1 MYYTGM
7 VFYGTNMFI
16 IIVIAFKSDGGSF
29 NERPNNNCAL
39 AYCAE
44 SATHHNYRSI
54 DRWIDGAGCEL
65 YVNGGHQVT
74 RAG

>member
-16 IIVIAFKSDGGSF
+16 IIVIAIKSDGGSF

-44 SATHHNYRSI
+44 SATHHNNRSI
-54 DRWIDGAGCEL
+54 VGSTEPG
-65 YVNGGHQVT
+65 VNCMWMVVI
-74 RAG
+74 R

>member
-1 MYYTGM
+1 M
-7 VFYGTNMFI
+7 VQICLLSSSSPLNRL
-16 IIVIAFKSDGGSF
+16 ACGGSF
-29 NERPNNNCAL
+29 NEKPNNNCAL

-74 RAG
+74 RGG